1 MIKGIPGDERDAG
14 MALLMDALLLM
25 KDRDAD
31 KVETW
36 HQRVGALVLRIDQ
49 SDARRKMEG
58 TLR

>member
-25 KDRDAD
+25 N
-31 KVETW
+31 
-36 HQRVGALVLRIDQ
+36 QRVGALVLRIDQ